1 MAAAEQP
8 AAEAELPAAME
19 ENMPPPSAQRQTFR
33 LFVTGWPPALG
44 PDAVVQK
51 LSSFGRVASD
61 LAVSRRKPLGG
72 GDGPGG
78 GESSPALLSPC
89 PAAPR

>member
-1 MAAAEQP
+1 
-8 AAEAELPAAME
+8 
-19 ENMPPPSAQRQTFR
+19 MPPPAAQRQTFR

-72 GDGPGG
+72 GDGSGG
-78 GESSPALLSPC
+78 GEPSPLCFLARRSAPLSSLPAGVSQSPS
-89 PAAPR
+89 RT